1 MTLAKLAQRSKSYMA
16 AELIEAALK
25 LPKYRALL
33 DEAAETVGTV
43 PTKADPRDEQGIQRR
58 QPQLHKAK
66 GEEPTYSAMVDEM
79 VAAKAEKEKEEVKPS
94 RFKQALDL
102 SDEQDKILKT
112 TGLDKVKPENR
123 DKLIALMQLLQT
135 EDSAK

>member
-66 GEEPTYSAMVDEM
+66 REEPSYSAMVDEM
-79 VAAKAEKEKEEVKPS
+79 AAAKAEKEAEPPTRYKEKLGLTD
-94 RFKQALDL
+94 Q
-102 SDEQDKILKT
+102 QDAVIKE
-112 TGLDKVKPENR
+112 TGLDRIKPENR
-123 DKLIALMQLLQT
+123 EKFIALLQLLQT
-135 EDSAK
+135 EDATK